1 MNPFTLR
8 GYNTETM
15 NDQDDG
21 FEQALDDLGKSMAR
35 FMQKAVE
42 KSEEL
47 LSNSGLEDLFR
58 GFDFPDP
65 SDESGTAHKRAP
77 KRDTPGAQR
86 QPAVDVFDEGDEVL
100 IYVELPGVD
109 ESSLEIENRDGVIHL
124 RARTDTGRFEK
135 KIDVPHRL
143 ASVPNY
149 FYKNGIL
156 KIQIKKDATDTPPAP
171 SERS

>member
-1 MNPFTLR
+1 
-8 GYNTETM
+8 M

-35 FMQKAVE
+35 FMKKAVE

-58 GFDFPDP
+58 GFDFPDA
-65 SDESGTAHKRAP
+65 SDESGAAHKHAP
-77 KRDTPGAQR
+77 KRDAPETQR

-135 KIDVPHRL
+135 EIDVPHRL
-143 ASVPNY
+143 ASAPNY

-156 KIQIKKDATDTPPAP
+156 KIQLKKDEPETPPGSAG
-171 SERS
+171 R